1 MYFRFILILLLTVT
15 LEHSSFSAP
24 LFPLQ
29 EQTLQMSAEALK
41 AKNYPAARDSAFK
54 APNGP
59 TRSFMLGV
67 ASYRLGKWDEA
78 TDYLATSGE
87 DFALL
92 ADYALYYRADAL
104 TRLARYN
111 EALELLEKL
120 KKNYP
125 VSPLSRAVNSLYAD
139 TLFNKKDFQGAL
151 SACKTFIEMHPSGKD
166 ALKASLQAA
175 LCREALGDKENA
187 VSELRSIWINYP
199 NTPVAAQAESNL
211 QRLKSENIPVPPFTT
226 DEMFKRGIILYDLGK
241 YNEALA
247 TFEALSRQS
256 LTDDLAM
263 KLAFKTAQT
272 LFKSRRY
279 TEAEQAFTKL
289 TACADKK
296 ISYEAAY
303 WLARTLD
310 KTGKEQQAIA
320 SYLKLVDSFPKS
332 ELADDSLFQAALIK
346 KTHDDQPG
354 AIIALDRLIDQY
366 PSSVFRSRAFWEKA
380 WTSYLAKDYK
390 TAADCLKQLLD
401 RVPYREKALY
411 WLGRA
416 EEASGNKEP
425 ADAAFARLVED
436 YPFGF
441 YTLRYKKDAGLKNVQ
456 LPSLDSETVSSTP
469 LPSGYDRVKALISL
483 GLFDEARM
491 ELSANKRKGTG
502 KSRVV
507 DLARLYW
514 EIKDYHSALGCFP
527 KVDRNSLATWGFSY
541 PIVFRESIARCAA
554 DYGIPESLAYSI
566 IRAESRFSPTAL
578 SPVGAV
584 GLMQIMPSTAK
595 ALASGKSKLINKIRL
610 TSPDLNI
617 SLGLK
622 HFKNL
627 LVRFN
632 GKLVPAVAAYNSGAT
647 PVDRWLK
654 MSGTLRNDEFIEN
667 IPYPET
673 REYVKNVLT
682 NMELYNSLYN
692 LEKPTGDTASEKS
705 PSSSFSGPVET
716 SLNLETDRK
725 SPKEQH

>member
-15 LEHSSFSAP
+15 LEHSSLSAP
-24 LFPLQ
+24 LFPLR
-29 EQTLQMSAEALK
+29 EQTLQMTAEALK
-41 AKNYPAARDSAFK
+41 ARNYLDARDSAIK

-59 TRSFMLGV
+59 IRNFLLGV
-67 ASYRLGKWDEA
+67 ASYRLGKWEE
-78 TDYLATSGE
+78 TVNYLATSE
-87 DFALL
+87 KDFALL

-125 VSPLSRAVNSLYAD
+125 ASPLSRAVNSLYAD
-139 TLFNKKDFQGAL
+139 TLFNKKDYQGAL
-151 SACKTFIEMHPSGKD
+151 SAYETFIEMHPSGKD

-175 LCREALGDKENA
+175 LCREAMGDKENA

-199 NTPVAAQAESNL
+199 NTPVATQAESNL
-211 QRLKSENIPVPPFTT
+211 QRLKSENVPVPPFTT
-226 DEMFKRGIILYDLGK
+226 DEMFKRGSILYDRRK
-241 YNEALA
+241 YNEALVI
-247 TFEALSRQS
+247 FEALSRQS
-256 LTDDLAM
+256 LTNDLTM
-263 KLAFKTAQT
+263 ELAFKTAQT
-272 LFKSRRY
+272 LFKFRRY

-289 TACADKK
+289 ATCPDKK

-332 ELADDSLFQAALIK
+332 ELADDALFHAALLN
-346 KTHDDQPG
+346 KTNGEHPG
-354 AIIALDRLIDQY
+354 ANILLDRLIDQY

-380 WTSYLAKDYK
+380 WTSYLAKNYK
-390 TAADCLKQLLD
+390 TAANCLNQLLD
-401 RVPYREKALY
+401 FVPYREKALY
-411 WLGRA
+411 WLGKA
-416 EEASGNKEP
+416 EEASGDKAS

-441 YTLRYKKDAGLKNVQ
+441 YTQWYKKDAGLKNVQ
-456 LPSLDSETVSSTP
+456 LPSLDIETVSSTP
-469 LPSGYDRVKALISL
+469 LPSGYDRAKALISL
-483 GLFDEARM
+483 GLFDEAGM
-491 ELSANKRKGTG
+491 ELSAIKRKGVG

-527 KVDRNSLATWGFSY
+527 KVDRNNLATWGFSY
-541 PIVFRESIARCAA
+541 PIVFRESITRCAA

-595 ALASGKSKLINKIRL
+595 KLASGKSIVINKIRL

-692 LEKPTGDTASEKS
+692 LEKPTGNTASDKS
-705 PSSSFSGPVET
+705 PSSSFSGPFDT
-716 SLNLETDRK
+716 SLYQETDRK
-725 SPKEQH
+725 SRTE